1 KGNNKAEA
9 AKANA
14 DGSTASDK
22 DGNGSQT
29 IELKREIGLI
39 SGINIIIGCII
50 GSGIFLTPTGVL
62 KHCEGSI
69 GFSLIAWSLGGIVS
83 MVGALC
89 YAELGTT
96 ITESGGD
103 YAYIKIAF
111 GNLAGFLQLW
121 INVMIIRPTAQAVVS
136 LIFARYAL
144 KLAYISC
151 DVPLWPSRLLAAC
164 CLLLLTII
172 NITKVKWAVRIQD
185 TFSFAKLIA
194 LGAIIMTGLVVLAMG
209 KVENILPEN
218 TFDFSEKLPTVG
230 GTAMALYNSLFAYA
244 GWNFLNFVTEEMKEP
259 HKNLP
264 RAIYLSLP
272 IVTIVY
278 VLANLAY
285 FIVLSPYEISTTE
298 AVAVS
303 FAEKYYG
310 VFAFVM
316 PLAVSM
322 SCFGAVNGL
331 LFTSGRIFFVGA
343 REKQLPAFLSYISV
357 KRKTPMPAMV
367 FTCLLSLLMLL
378 SDSIW
383 TLVDY
388 ISFAQWF
395 SVGASILAM
404 LYLRRKHPEWPRP
417 IRFHW
422 IVPVTF
428 LLFCFYL
435 LVVPL
440 YTEPK
445 GTGLCLLMVLSGI
458 PVYYVCVAWKSKPAA
473 FERQQERFTR
483 LVQKFM
489 LVAPSDTHE
498 S

>member
-1 KGNNKAEA
+1 MSSKKGNNKAEA

-164 CLLLLTII
+164 CL
-172 NITKVKWAVRIQD
+172 R
-185 TFSFAKLIA
+185 
-194 LGAIIMTGLVVLAMG
+194 

-458 PVYYVCVAWKSKPAA
+458 PVYFVCVAWKSKPAA